1 MPGTVRRDRKRSG
14 DRIQPHATQFSEDQL
29 PHKMNA
35 VDDLDATIKGLRTAA
50 RTLALGS
57 LGLVAALTWQ
67 PLTLMLDQL
76 LRWNNIS
83 MGLSQVALIACAA
96 GSLNRPGV
104 SGHFASFESE
114 SERHVI
120 IEAVKQL
127 SARVA

>member
-14 DRIQPHATQFSEDQL
+14 DRIQPHATQFSEAQL

-67 PLTLMLDQL
+67 PLTLMLDRCCAGTTF
-76 LRWNNIS
+76 RWGCHRS
-83 MGLSQVALIACAA
+83 
-96 GSLNRPGV
+96 
-104 SGHFASFESE
+104 H
-114 SERHVI
+114 
-120 IEAVKQL
+120 
-127 SARVA
+127 